1 MSNGWDSSPRTLQS
15 EIYEDVGYPWS
26 VVTTDPLARRIRA
39 RNCARCAALPTCG
52 DFRGKFVTLTTW
64 NEWTEG
70 NYLEPDVRFGY
81 GFLEAVKRVF
91 GHGKSI
97 YFLPKE

>member
-1 MSNGWDSSPRTLQS
+1 MRRFADS
-15 EIYEDVGYPWS
+15 
-26 VVTTDPLARRIRA
+26 
-39 RNCARCAALPTCG
+39 G

-91 GHGKSI
+91 GN
-97 YFLPKE
+97 